1 MTFNPN
7 NCRNESEVES
17 KFIVSYLLPKLG
29 YTPDTW
35 HQEIAFGNIR
45 LDFLSFAS
53 QAIPIVIDA
62 DSPLSVIMEAKHP
75 KENLDRHI
83 RRLKRYLTT
92 LSIRYG
98 LITNA
103 KEVRIYER
111 VTSEI
116 QLVFN
121 CPGQELE
128 TRIDEIISL
137 IGRDSLKF
145 TSCTILK
152 NGQDARST
160 KDEFD
165 CGTGILPVHKCL
177 IENGAISQLKPILEP
192 DKEPEIL
199 PVISKPSAS
208 ELLSCMVNEGENS
221 LHSNQNICDRTPL
234 PQLNNTDATVNEI
247 ITEIKSDLV
256 FQTTSQNTMK
266 IIAVY
271 HNKGGVGKTTT
282 VVNLA
287 AALSKKGKRVLVI
300 DLDSQANTTFAT
312 GLVKFEDEEQD
323 DLKQS
328 NILHVLQSEDFYS
341 ISEVARKS
349 NFCNPEIDVVPSHI
363 DLMHYENELNAVD
376 FSRMILIQKL
386 AEVQEN
392 YDIVLI
398 DTPPSLNFYAR
409 VALITADYLIIPS
422 DLKPFANQG
431 LIHVKDF
438 IKKVNAFKKQIGKQP
453 LENLG
458 VLACKISTNS
468 KFVQYSLPKRRAII
482 PKRYGIEI
490 MESVIY
496 ERDDLAKCAE
506 QTQMVGDLEIA
517 DPISV
522 LDFNPDSVAS
532 QEFEMLAIEV
542 LEKIGIN

>member
-1 MTFNPN
+1 MSFNPN
-7 NCRNESEVES
+7 HCRNESEVET
-17 KFIVSYLLPKLG
+17 KLIVSYLLPKLG

-83 RRLKRYLTT
+83 RRLKRYLTS

-111 VTSEI
+111 VANDI
-116 QLVFN
+116 QLVFK
-121 CPGQELE
+121 CAGQDIE
-128 TRIDEIISL
+128 TKIDEIFTL
-137 IGRDSLKF
+137 VGRDSLKF
-145 TSCTILK
+145 AKNPDNLDLEDSKINLLRSELTSEVPVQVNNYASTEVSR
-152 NGQDARST
+152 NSRSQPE
-160 KDEFD
+160 K
-165 CGTGILPVHKCL
+165 V
-177 IENGAISQLKPILEP
+177 
-192 DKEPEIL
+192 PEIL
-199 PVISKPSAS
+199 PV
-208 ELLSCMVNEGENS
+208 N
-221 LHSNQNICDRTPL
+221 
-234 PQLNNTDATVNEI
+234 
-247 ITEIKSDLV
+247 TEIKPEIKPEIQSDFV
-256 FQTTSQNTMK
+256 FPITSQNNMK

-287 AALSKKGKRVLVI
+287 AAISKKGKRVLVI

-312 GLVKFEDEEQD
+312 GLVKFDDEEQD
-323 DLKQS
+323 DLKNS
-328 NILHVLQSEDFYS
+328 NILHILQSEDFYT
-341 ISEVARKS
+341 ISEVVRKS
-349 NFCNPEIDVVPSHI
+349 NFCTPEIDVIPSHI
-363 DLMHYENELNAVD
+363 ELMQYENELNSLD
-376 FSRMILIQKL
+376 YSRMILIQKL
-386 AEVQEN
+386 AEVQDK

-409 VALITADYLIIPS
+409 VALIAADYLIIPS

-431 LIHVKDF
+431 LTHVKDF
-438 IKKVNAFKKQIGKQP
+438 IKKVNGFKKQIGKNPIQV
-453 LENLG
+453 LG
-458 VLACKISTNS
+458 VLACKISTNG
-468 KFVQYSLPKRRAII
+468 KFVQYSLPKRREII
-482 PKRYGIEI
+482 PKRYGMEI

-506 QTQMVGDLEIA
+506 QMQMVGDLEIA

-522 LDFNPDSVAS
+522 LDFKPDSYSA
-532 QEFEMLAIEV
+532 QEFEVLAMEV
-542 LEKIGIN
+542 LEKIGGK